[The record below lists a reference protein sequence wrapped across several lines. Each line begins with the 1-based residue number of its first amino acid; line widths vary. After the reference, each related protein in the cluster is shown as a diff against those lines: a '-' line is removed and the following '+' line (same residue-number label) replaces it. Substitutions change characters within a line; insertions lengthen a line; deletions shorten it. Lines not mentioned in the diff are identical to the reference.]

1 MSADRSRRSA
11 GPGGPRRTRSPR
23 STEQALA
30 DAAAHGR
37 AALAELLAAGHA
49 LLDGAALASA
59 GTELAEHAAL
69 APLATWLERAGRSLE
84 RGARPTAAGLIRSV
98 AEALDAEIARWE
110 ERSRSDP
117 EARAVLR
124 AFLGVREVLWEFGLR
139 PLHEPEAETRA
150 GPAGSR
156 RARVERVP
164 IEG

>member
-1 MSADRSRRSA
+1 VSPDRSRRRA
-11 GPGGPRRTRSPR
+11 GPGGPRSTRPPR

-30 DAAAHGR
+30 EAAAHGR

-49 LLDGAALASA
+49 LLDAAALASA
-59 GTELAEHAAL
+59 GTELAENAAM
-69 APLATWLERAGRSLE
+69 APFATWLERAGRSLE
-84 RGARPTAAGLIRSV
+84 RGARPTAAGLLRNV

-139 PLHEPEAETRA
+139 PLQDPEAETRA
-150 GPAGSR
+150 RPARPR